1 MEAAMENDPG
11 RSRMPRRPGLRL
23 KFNLVLVP
31 TIAVG
36 IAAIVWADYR
46 HESTTLM
53 EAHAVHESRVGTGA
67 MAGPMDPW
75 TLPDAAT
82 QRSLRLHAVAGGAL
96 LVVVVIVVNLTLQG
110 LVLRPIAS
118 MRRRITEL
126 EHGHWRGQEEGTTS
140 GRDDEVGAL
149 YEGFRRLGSE
159 IDALVGQLL
168 RADRL
173 ATLALVSK
181 HIEARVEPEVRRIG
195 EVAGRLTS
203 GEPTDARAEGEL
215 LGRAAATIHHAVHEY
230 DAVFERRP
238 GGGAGA
244 SSRTRDAA

>member
-1 MEAAMENDPG
+1 MDHGTQNTG
-11 RSRMPRRPGLRL
+11 TSRRAGLRL

-31 TIAVG
+31 TVALG

-46 HESTTLM
+46 HESSTLM
-53 EAHAVHESRVGTGA
+53 EAHAVHVSRVGTGA
-67 MAGPMDPW
+67 TAGPMDPW

-82 QRSLRLHAVAGGAL
+82 QRSLRMHAVAGGAL

-110 LVLRPIAS
+110 LVLRPIAA
-118 MRRRITEL
+118 MRKRIAGL
-126 EHGHWRGQEEGTTS
+126 EHGHWRGQEMGATS

-149 YEGFRRLGSE
+149 YDGFRRLGSE

-168 RADRL
+168 HADRL
-173 ATLALVSK
+173 ATLALFSRRV
-181 HIEARVEPEVRRIG
+181 EARVEPEVRRIG
-195 EVAGRLTS
+195 EIAGRLTS
-203 GEPTDARAEGEL
+203 GEPTDARAEGER
-215 LGRAAATIHHAVHEY
+215 LGRAAANILRAVHEY

-244 SSRTRDAA
+244 NGRTRDAA

>member
-1 MEAAMENDPG
+1 MDRGTQNTGM
-11 RSRMPRRPGLRL
+11 SRRVGLRL

-31 TIAVG
+31 TVALG

-46 HESTTLM
+46 HESSTLM
-53 EAHAVHESRVGTGA
+53 EAHAVHVSRVGTGA
-67 MAGPMDPW
+67 TAGPMDPW

-82 QRSLRLHAVAGGAL
+82 QRSLRMHAVAGGAL

-110 LVLRPIAS
+110 LVLRPIAA
-118 MRRRITEL
+118 MRKRIAAL
-126 EHGHWRGQEEGTTS
+126 EHGHWRGQEMGATS

-149 YEGFRRLGSE
+149 YDGFRRLGSE

-168 RADRL
+168 HADRL
-173 ATLALVSK
+173 ATLALVSRRV
-181 HIEARVEPEVRRIG
+181 EARVEPEVRRIG

-203 GEPTDARAEGEL
+203 GEPPDARAEGER
-215 LGRAAATIHHAVHEY
+215 LGRAAAAILRAVHEY

-238 GGGAGA
+238 GAGA
-244 SSRTRDAA
+244 NGRTRDAA

>member
-1 MEAAMENDPG
+1 MENGPE
-11 RSRMPRRPGLRL
+11 RSRMSRSLGLRL

-31 TIAVG
+31 TLTLG

-46 HESTTLM
+46 HESATLM
-53 EAHAVHESRVGTGA
+53 EAHAAHVSRVGTGA
-67 MAGPMDPW
+67 TAGPMNPW
-75 TLPDAAT
+75 TLPDAAA

-96 LVVVVIVVNLTLQG
+96 LVVVIIAVNMTLQG
-110 LVLRPIAS
+110 LVLQPVAS
-118 MRRRITEL
+118 MRMRIGKL
-126 EHGHWRGQEEGTTS
+126 EHGHWRGQEAS
-140 GRDDEVGAL
+140 AASRRKDEVGAL

-181 HIEARVEPEVRRIG
+181 RIEACIEPEVRRIA

-203 GEPTDARAEGEL
+203 GEPTDDRAEGEL
-215 LGRAAATIHHAVHEY
+215 LGRAAANILRAVREY
-230 DAVFERRP
+230 DAVFVQRT
-238 GGGAGA
+238 GARARESG
-244 SSRTRDAA
+244 RTRDAA